1 MGGGGGSSVRVDSV
15 VHRSNMSLE
24 TKWRWGGGA
33 AVFIFRFT
41 VYVIVKC
48 FSIELSGQWYTQVH
62 CAFINL
68 VLNMGY
74 ITVNSSVQN

>member
-1 MGGGGGSSVRVDSV
+1 MLYIGLTCHLRQNGGG
-15 VHRSNMSLE
+15 
-24 TKWRWGGGA
+24 GGGA